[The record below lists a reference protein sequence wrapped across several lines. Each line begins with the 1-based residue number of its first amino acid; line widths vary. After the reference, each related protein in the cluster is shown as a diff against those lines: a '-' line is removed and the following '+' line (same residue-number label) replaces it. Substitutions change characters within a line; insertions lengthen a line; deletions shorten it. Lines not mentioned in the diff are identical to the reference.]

1 MMAKK
6 FDVKALD
13 SIFDEVMDKMER
25 SKQDIFVISEQSR
38 QSYEDMKNELQEVRT
53 NIARVIKTG
62 DLLEE
67 KTRAA
72 RRRLAEVSQFFNSFT
87 ESQVRQAYEQA
98 NELQV
103 KLSINRSEEKQYR
116 QKRDSLQRRLQSLLQ
131 TIERAEYLVN
141 RLNVTMN
148 YLTSDLEKVDEAEDN
163 VKLKQDYSLRI
174 IEAQEE
180 ERKRLSRE
188 IHDGPAQMMANVLLR
203 SDLIDRTF
211 REKGPE
217 LAFKEITSL
226 KEMVRDALT
235 EVRRII
241 YDLRPMA
248 LDDLGLVPT
257 LKKYIDTTEEYNK
270 GTRMNFQSTGKEVR
284 LPSNYET
291 AIFRLVQEAITNAV
305 RHGKASEID
314 VNVEWLEKQVTIIVK
329 DNGSGFDKSIV
340 KSQSFGLMGMKER
353 IELING
359 DFIIN
364 SSLGNGT
371 VLMFI
376 IPLTLDS

>member
-1 MMAKK
+1 MAKK

-13 SIFDEVMDKMER
+13 SIFDEVMEKMER

-38 QSYEDMKNELQEVRT
+38 QSYEDMKNELEEVRT

-116 QKRDSLQRRLQSLLQ
+116 QKRDSLQRRLQTLLQ

-148 YLTSDLEKVDEAEDN
+148 YLTSDHEKVDEAQDS

-217 LAFKEITSL
+217 LAFQEITSL

-305 RHGKASEID
+305 RHGKASEIE

-364 SSLGNGT
+364 SSPGNGT

>member
-1 MMAKK
+1 MAKK

-13 SIFDEVMDKMER
+13 SIFNEVLEKMES
-25 SKQDIFVISEQSR
+25 SKQEIFVISEQSR
-38 QSYEDMKNELQEVRT
+38 QSYENMKDELEDIRS
-53 NIARVIKTG
+53 NISRIMKAG

-72 RRRLAEVSQFFNSFT
+72 RRRLAEVSKLFETFSETQI
-87 ESQVRQAYEQA
+87 RQAYEKA
-98 NELQV
+98 NELQEQ
-103 KLSINRSEEKQYR
+103 LSANRSEEKQFR
-116 QKRDSLQRRLQSLLQ
+116 QKRDRLQRRLQSLLQ
-131 TIERAEYLVN
+131 TIEHAEHLVN

-148 YLTSDLEKVDEAEDN
+148 YLTSDFEEVEEAIDTD
-163 VKLKQDYSLRI
+163 KLKHDYSLRI

-203 SDLIDRTF
+203 SDLIERTY

-217 LAFKEITSL
+217 LAFQEIKSL

-257 LKKYIDTTEEYNK
+257 LKKYLETTEDYNK
-270 GTRMNFQSTGKEVR
+270 GTKLSFQSNGSETR

-291 AIFRLVQEAITNAV
+291 AIFRLVQEAISNAV
-305 RHGKASEID
+305 RHGKASMIE
-314 VNVEWLEKQVTIIVK
+314 VKVEWLKNHVTLVVK
-329 DNGSGFDKSIV
+329 DNGTGFDQSIV
-340 KSQSFGLMGMKER
+340 KSQSFGLLGMKER
-353 IELING
+353 IDLVDG
-359 DFIIN
+359 DFFIN
-364 SSLGNGT
+364 SSPGNGT
-371 VLMFI
+371 VLMFQ
-376 IPLTLDS
+376 IPLKTEG

>member
-1 MMAKK
+1 MAKK
-6 FDVKALD
+6 YDVKALD
-13 SIFDEVMDKMER
+13 SIFGDVLDRMES

-38 QSYEDMKNELQEVRT
+38 QSYEDMKNELEDVRS
-53 NIARVIKTG
+53 NITRIVKAG
-62 DLLEE
+62 DLLED

-72 RRRLAEVSQFFNSFT
+72 RRRLAEVSKFFDTLSEN
-87 ESQVRQAYEQA
+87 QVSQAYEQA
-98 NELQV
+98 NRLQV
-103 KLSINRSEEKQYR
+103 QLAENRAEEKQYR
-116 QKRDSLQRRLQSLLQ
+116 QKRDRLQRRLQSLLQ
-131 TIERAEYLVN
+131 TIERAEHLAN
-141 RLNVTMN
+141 RLNVTIS
-148 YLTSDLEKVDEAEDN
+148 YLTSDYEDVGEAIDKA
-163 VKLKQDYSLRI
+163 KLKQDYSLRI

-203 SDLIDRTF
+203 SDLIERTY

-217 LAFKEITSL
+217 LAFLEIKSL

-257 LKKYIDTTEEYNK
+257 LKKYLETTEDYNK
-270 GTRMNFQSTGKEVR
+270 GTKLYFQSNGNEVR

-305 RHGKASEID
+305 RHGKASKIE
-314 VNVEWLEKQVTIIVK
+314 VKVEWLKNHVTLIVK
-329 DNGSGFDKSIV
+329 DNGAGFDQSIV
-340 KSQSFGLMGMKER
+340 KNQSFGLLGMKER
-353 IELING
+353 IELVNG
-359 DFIIN
+359 EFFIN
-364 SSLGNGT
+364 SSPGNGT
-371 VLMFI
+371 VLMFQ
-376 IPLTLDS
+376 IPLETES

>member
-1 MMAKK
+1 MAKK
-6 FDVKALD
+6 FDVKALE
-13 SIFDEVMDKMER
+13 SIFDDVLKKMDS

-38 QSYEDMKNELQEVRT
+38 QSYEDMKDELEDVRS
-53 NIARVIKTG
+53 NIMRIVKAG

-72 RRRLAEVSQFFNSFT
+72 RRRLAEVSKFFDTFS
-87 ESQVRQAYEQA
+87 ESQIRQAYELA
-98 NELQV
+98 NGLQV
-103 KLSINRSEEKQYR
+103 QLAENRAEEKQYR
-116 QKRDSLQRRLQSLLQ
+116 QKRDRLQRRLQSLLQ
-131 TIERAEYLVN
+131 TIERAEHLVN
-141 RLNVTMN
+141 RLNVTMS
-148 YLTSDLEKVDEAEDN
+148 YLTSDYEDVGEAIDKS
-163 VKLKQDYSLRI
+163 KLKQDYSLRI

-203 SDLIDRTF
+203 SDLIERTY

-217 LAFKEITSL
+217 LAFQEIKSL

-257 LKKYIDTTEEYNK
+257 LKKYIETTEDYNK
-270 GTRMNFQSTGKEVR
+270 GTKLYFQSNGNEVR

-305 RHGKASEID
+305 RHGKASKIE
-314 VNVEWLEKQVTIIVK
+314 VKVEWLKNHVTLIVK
-329 DNGSGFDKSIV
+329 DNGSGFDQSIV
-340 KSQSFGLMGMKER
+340 KNQSFGLLGMKER
-353 IELING
+353 IELVDG
-359 DFIIN
+359 EFFIN
-364 SSLGNGT
+364 SSPGNGT
-371 VLMFI
+371 VLMFQ
-376 IPLTLDS
+376 IPLETEN

>member
-1 MMAKK
+1 MAKK
-6 FDVKALD
+6 YDVKALN
-13 SIFDEVMDKMER
+13 SIFDDVLEKMES
-25 SKQDIFVISEQSR
+25 SKQDIFVISEKSR
-38 QSYEDMKNELQEVRT
+38 QSYEDMKDELEDVRT
-53 NIARVIKTG
+53 NITQVIKTG
-62 DLLEE
+62 DSLEE

-72 RRRLAEVSQFFNSFT
+72 RRRLAEVSKSFNSFS

-103 KLSINRSEEKQYR
+103 QLSVNRSEEKQYR
-116 QKRDSLQRRLQSLLQ
+116 QKRDRLQRRLQALLQ
-131 TIERAEYLVN
+131 TIERAEHLVN
-141 RLNVTMN
+141 RLNITIN
-148 YLTSDLEKVDEAEDN
+148 YLGSDHYEIGEAIDS

-203 SDLIDRTF
+203 SDLIERTY

-217 LAFKEITSL
+217 PAFKEISSL

-257 LKKYIDTTEEYNK
+257 LKKYLETIEDYNQ
-270 GTRMNFQSTGKEVR
+270 GTRLLFHTSGKEVR
-284 LPSNYET
+284 LPGNYET
-291 AIFRLVQEAITNAV
+291 SIFRLVQEAVSNAI
-305 RHGKASEID
+305 RHGKASSIE
-314 VNVEWLEKQVTIIVK
+314 VKVEWLKDHVTLVVK
-329 DNGSGFDKSIV
+329 DNGSGFDQSIV
-340 KSQSFGLMGMKER
+340 KNQSFGLIGMKER
-353 IELING
+353 IDLVDG
-359 DFIIN
+359 DFYIN

-371 VLMFI
+371 VLMFQ
-376 IPLTLDS
+376 IPLKTDG

>member
-1 MMAKK
+1 MAKK

-13 SIFDEVMDKMER
+13 SIFDEVMEKMER

-38 QSYEDMKNELQEVRT
+38 QSYEDMKNELEEVRT

-103 KLSINRSEEKQYR
+103 KLSINRSEEKQHR

-148 YLTSDLEKVDEAEDN
+148 YLTSDHEKVDEAQDS

-217 LAFKEITSL
+217 LAFQEITSL

-305 RHGKASEID
+305 RHGKASEIE

-364 SSLGNGT
+364 SSPGNGT

>member
-1 MMAKK
+1 MAKK

-13 SIFDEVMDKMER
+13 SIFHEVLEKMEV
-25 SKQDIFVISEQSR
+25 SKQEIFVISEQSR
-38 QSYEDMKNELQEVRT
+38 QSYENMKDELEDIRS
-53 NIARVIKTG
+53 NISRIMKAG

-72 RRRLAEVSQFFNSFT
+72 RRRLAEVSKLFETFSDTQI
-87 ESQVRQAYEQA
+87 RQAYEKA
-98 NELQV
+98 NELQEQ
-103 KLSINRSEEKQYR
+103 LSANRAEEKQFR
-116 QKRDSLQRRLQSLLQ
+116 QKRDRLQRRLHSLLQ
-131 TIERAEYLVN
+131 TIEHAEHLVN

-148 YLTSDLEKVDEAEDN
+148 YLTSDFEEVEEAIDTDKV
-163 VKLKQDYSLRI
+163 KHDYSLRI

-203 SDLIDRTF
+203 SDLIERTY

-217 LAFKEITSL
+217 LAFQEIKSL

-257 LKKYIDTTEEYNK
+257 LKKYLETTEDYNK
-270 GTRMNFQSTGKEVR
+270 GTKLSFDSNGIETR

-291 AIFRLVQEAITNAV
+291 AIFRLVQEAISNAI
-305 RHGKASEID
+305 RHGKASIIE
-314 VNVEWLEKQVTIIVK
+314 VQVEWLKNHVTLVVK
-329 DNGSGFDKSIV
+329 DNGTGFDQSIV
-340 KSQSFGLMGMKER
+340 KNQSFGLLGMKER
-353 IELING
+353 IDLVDG
-359 DFIIN
+359 DFFIN
-364 SSLGNGT
+364 SSPGNGT
-371 VLMFI
+371 VLMFQ
-376 IPLTLDS
+376 IPLKTEG